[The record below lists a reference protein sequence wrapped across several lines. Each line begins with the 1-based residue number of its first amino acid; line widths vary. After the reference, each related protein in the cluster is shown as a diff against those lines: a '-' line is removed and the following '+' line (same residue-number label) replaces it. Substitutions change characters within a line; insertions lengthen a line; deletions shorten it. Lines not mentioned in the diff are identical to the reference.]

1 MAAGPGG
8 WEERGHGA
16 KVTPAAAGYAG
27 PAMTA
32 VGDPPRPA
40 PDTQPTLRQAVRA
53 RTTPAKLRL
62 LLAGLVSLCLI
73 WGAVAAWVVSQRASG
88 ASDAASTSETLSY
101 DGQQIY
107 RALSDADATADSTF
121 LAGGLSPING
131 PARYQTDIAQAAAH
145 LESAT
150 AAAGHSAAAANLA
163 KLSAGLPVYTG
174 EVQTARADYRLGLPL
189 GAAYLREASDLMR
202 GTLLPAA
209 RNISAQANVQLA
221 GASGR
226 ATGLPLAL
234 VLLVAAVIV
243 GFALYRA
250 QRWLLWRT
258 HRRLNPGLVV
268 ASMAGLVS
276 LLWLVIALGVARA
289 DLLEARTHGSTPV
302 AALAQA
308 DIAALQ
314 ARADESLTLIDAQG
328 DDTFQTDFVRVQ
340 HRLGPGPGTLLTG
353 AVTAA
358 SGSPA
363 AGPAA
368 AAAATA
374 TTWYGVHRQVRF
386 LDDNGKHTEAIL
398 LVTGRGPG
406 HSGTL
411 FTRLDGSLTSAILAD
426 QAVFNRH
433 AAAGSNALTGLEVGV
448 IVLALIMA
456 AGCAWGL
463 ITRLAEYR

>member
-1 MAAGPGG
+1 
-8 WEERGHGA
+8 
-16 KVTPAAAGYAG
+16 
-27 PAMTA
+27 MTA
-32 VGDPPRPA
+32 VSDPPRPA
-40 PDTQPTLRQAVRA
+40 PGIPPARGQFVRP

-88 ASDAASTSETLSY
+88 ANDVASTSETLSL
-101 DGQQIY
+101 DGQMIY

-121 LAGGLSPING
+121 LSAGLAPIDG
-131 PARYQTDIAQAAAH
+131 PPRYQTDIAQAAAH

-163 KLSAGLPVYTG
+163 TLSAGLPVYTG

-189 GAAYLREASDLMR
+189 GAAYLREASNLMR

-226 ATGLPLAL
+226 ATGLPLVL

-250 QRWLLWRT
+250 QRWLYQRT

-268 ASMAGLVS
+268 ASVAGLVS

-289 DLLEARTHGSTPV
+289 DLLQARAHGSTPV

-308 DIAALQ
+308 DTAALQ

-328 DDTFQTDFVRVQ
+328 DDSFQQDFVAVQ
-340 HRLGPGPGTLLTG
+340 HRLGPGPGTLLTD

-358 SGSPA
+358 RGSPG

-368 AAAATA
+368 AAASTA
-374 TTWYGVHRQVRF
+374 TTWYGVHRKVRL
-386 LDDNGKHTEAIL
+386 LDDNGQHTQAIL
-398 LVTGRGPG
+398 LVTMPGPG

-411 FTRLDGSLTSAILAD
+411 FTRLDGSLSSAIAAD
-426 QAVFNRH
+426 QIVFGRH
-433 AAAGSNALTGLEVGV
+433 AVAGSNAFTGLEVGV

-456 AGCAWGL
+456 AGCARGL

>member
-1 MAAGPGG
+1 MPSAAGQ
-8 WEERGHGA
+8 
-16 KVTPAAAGYAG
+16 AG
-27 PAMTA
+27 TA
-32 VGDPPRPA
+32 VTAVSHAPRHAGDALPA
-40 PDTQPTLRQAVRA
+40 VGHFVRA
-53 RTTPAKLRL
+53 TTTPARLRL
-62 LLAGLVSLCLI
+62 LLIGLVSLCLI

-88 ASDAASTSETLSY
+88 AGDVASTSETLSL

-107 RALSDADATADSTF
+107 RALSDADATAASAF
-121 LAGGLSPING
+121 LTAGLSGSLEPING
-131 PARYQTDIAQAAAH
+131 PLRYQGDIAEAAAH

-150 AAAGHSAAAANLA
+150 AAAGHSAAAADLA
-163 KLSAGLPVYTG
+163 TLSADLPVYTG
-174 EVQTARADYRLGLPL
+174 EMQTARADNRLGLPL
-189 GAAYLREASDLMR
+189 GAAYLQEASTLMR

-209 RNISAQANVQLA
+209 RNISAEANVRLA

-250 QRWLLWRT
+250 QRWLFRRT

-268 ASMAGLVS
+268 ASVAGLVS
-276 LLWLVIALGVARA
+276 LLWLGIVLGVARA
-289 DLLEARTHGSTPV
+289 DLLQARTHGSTPV

-328 DDTFQTDFVRVQ
+328 DDTFQQDFVGVQ
-340 HRLGPGPGTLLTG
+340 RRLGPGPDTLLTD
-353 AVTAA
+353 AVVAA
-358 SGSPA
+358 RGSPA
-363 AGPAA
+363 TGPARV
-368 AAAATA
+368 AAATA
-374 TTWYGVHRQVRF
+374 TTWYGVHRTVRS
-386 LDDNGKHTEAIL
+386 LDDNGKHRQAIL

-406 HSGTL
+406 HAGTL

-426 QAVFNRH
+426 QAVFHRH
-433 AAAGSNALTGLEVGV
+433 AVAGRNAFIGLEVGV

-456 AGCAWGL
+456 VGCARGL
-463 ITRLAEYR
+463 ITRLAEYQ